1 MLQMHILA
9 ASCAAGKDIQ
19 ASQRQAAMPD
29 AMTCMVAQEEAGSPS
44 FANAPLGGDD
54 ELEKLTQQLDDQI
67 TKDAWR
73 PKVTVQQPT
82 FGQTT
87 TEAAKD
93 DFDKF
98 VQRAAD
104 TDDESVYSA
113 DLGRQESGQGSTGA
127 VLTCSHTHPIPAGL
141 FLSLQADSEPRHMMI
156 YPHKS

>member
-1 MLQMHILA
+1 M
-9 ASCAAGKDIQ
+9 
-19 ASQRQAAMPD
+19 
-29 AMTCMVAQEEAGSPS
+29 AQEEAGSPS
-44 FANAPLGGDD
+44 FANAPLGGED
-54 ELEKLTQQLDDQI
+54 ELEKLTQKLDDQI

-104 TDDESVYSA
+104 SDDESVYSA
-113 DLGRQESGQGSTGA
+113 DLGREESGEGSTWESLA
-127 VLTCSHTHPIPAGL
+127 SSHPHVTPASL
-141 FLSLQADSEPRHMMI
+141 FLTLLADFPDA
-156 YPHKS
+156 